1 MAKSRLQSRNDIFLF
16 LVDLQCYKLLADFL
30 QKSSPRH
37 RYIIIYYSLQVWPTE
52 KEQAWHTASFG
63 CHCKC
68 ISKENNLNFSQNE
81 SFIKKLV
88 NLNLECWAGLGIR
101 SSVFW
106 ANRLFFSKNEQ
117 IMSFEHFA
125 FTKAY
130 NNNSYQCFGWL
141 SGHVSP

>member
-1 MAKSRLQSRNDIFLF
+1 MSPNLTAKGGGCFGL
-16 LVDLQCYKLLADFL
+16 
-30 QKSSPRH
+30 
-37 RYIIIYYSLQVWPTE
+37 YSLQSTVYRCITLWCTTKGLLDPLTRKVVWQFWPEME
-52 KEQAWHTASFG
+52 KPWHTASFG